1 MLSRHFGVRHYQN
14 YINGEW
20 KDLVKSEGEYSIL
33 DPSTNKIVAKLDIS
47 CGGCIDEAVAA
58 AKEAFR
64 EWSQVSVSNRVR
76 YMLKYQALIR
86 ENTEWLAETITE
98 EQGKTLV
105 GTIVIWIIRIIKSL
119 QMLQR
124 GCITNKTGL

>member
-1 MLSRHFGVRHYQN
+1 MSLRSLSLRRALSRNFGVPRYQN
-14 YINGEW
+14 FINGEW
-20 KDLVKSEGEYSIL
+20 KDPIKSEGEYSIL
-33 DPSTNKIVAKLDIS
+33 DPSTNKPVAKLDIS

-58 AKEAFR
+58 AKEAFK
-64 EWSQVSVSNRVR
+64 EWSQVSVSNRMR

-105 GTIVIWIIRIIKSL
+105 GKIL
-119 QMLQR
+119 YLY
-124 GCITNKTGL
+124 N